1 MVGPSNCS
9 VTDGTHF
16 FDQDKTLPFSMHI
29 YRNNNFLGIFKNDMA
44 CLNIRISFNFSQS
57 FEKDTWIY
65 DLKLYFRNCDI

>member
-1 MVGPSNCS
+1 
-9 VTDGTHF
+9 
-16 FDQDKTLPFSMHI
+16 MHI
-29 YRNNNFLGIFKNDMA
+29 YRNNNFLGIFKNNMA